1 MAVTMPEGT
10 LGERLERYLEGF
22 GNRHGLEESGIED
35 GVVNLTVSPE
45 SVPAVLAT
53 AREDL
58 NIRHLSYLTVVD
70 RQGFFEITYALADL
84 RGADVR
90 VKTTIQGE
98 EPVIGTVTHVY
109 PTANWHE
116 AGGVRHVRG
125 RVRGASRLAA
135 DVHVAGPLRP
145 PPAFE
150 ELRDKRPP
158 DLRRVAIA
166 MLREEKNLGSQ
177 SLGGTEGGR
186 LTNPDIRDEFGLE
199 TLDMNMGPQHP
210 AMHGLLRLILELDGE
225 TVVRCDPVMGY
236 LHRCQE
242 KIAENRMY
250 PAVIPLTDR
259 LDYFANIHNE
269 HGYCL
274 AVEDLLDVEIPPRAE
289 YIRVLMSE
297 LMRLASHIPS
307 LGFLMLELGAFTPI
321 LYGFRERERIQ
332 TLFEAITGARMMFH
346 YVRIGGVKADLPP
359 DIPQR
364 IWDYIESLE
373 ANYQSD
379 FVDLVQGNEIFIS
392 RTRNVGRMSPDKAL
406 DMGLTGPPLRC
417 TGVDFDIRRDYP
429 YSIYNELDFDVIT
442 EDAGDVEASYKVRV
456 REILESIKLIKQCLE
471 KLPEGEVMG
480 DTGRRIR
487 PAEGEGFS
495 RIESPRGEFSVHVV
509 SDGTDTPYRVH
520 YRDPSFCNMQLLQE
534 IVPGHYLPDIMP
546 IMGLIDPVS
555 GGWDK

>member
-1 MAVTMPEGT
+1 
-10 LGERLERYLEGF
+10 
-22 GNRHGLEESGIED
+22 
-35 GVVNLTVSPE
+35 
-45 SVPAVLAT
+45 
-53 AREDL
+53 
-58 NIRHLSYLTVVD
+58 
-70 RQGFFEITYALADL
+70 
-84 RGADVR
+84 
-90 VKTTIQGE
+90 
-98 EPVIGTVTHVY
+98 
-109 PTANWHE
+109 
-116 AGGVRHVRG
+116 
-125 RVRGASRLAA
+125 
-135 DVHVAGPLRP
+135 
-145 PPAFE
+145 
-150 ELRDKRPP
+150 
-158 DLRRVAIA
+158 
-166 MLREEKNLGSQ
+166 MLREEKNVGSQ
-177 SLGGTEGGR
+177 SLGGTESGR

-259 LDYFANIHNE
+259 LDYFANMHNE

-274 AVEDLLDVEIPPRAE
+274 AVEDMLDVEIPPRAE
-289 YIRVLMSE
+289 YIRVLMCE

-332 TLFEAITGARMMFH
+332 TIFEAITGARMMFH
-346 YVRIGGVKADLPP
+346 YIRIGGVKADLPP
-359 DIPQR
+359 DMPQR
-364 IWDYIESLE
+364 IWDYIETLE
-373 ANYQSD
+373 ANYQAD

-392 RTRNVGRMSPDKAL
+392 RTRNVGTMSPDKAL

-429 YSIYNELDFDVIT
+429 YSIYNELDFNVII

-471 KLPEGEVMG
+471 KMPEGEVMG

-487 PAEGEGFS
+487 PSEGEGFS
-495 RIESPRGEFSVHVV
+495 RIESPRGEFAVHVV